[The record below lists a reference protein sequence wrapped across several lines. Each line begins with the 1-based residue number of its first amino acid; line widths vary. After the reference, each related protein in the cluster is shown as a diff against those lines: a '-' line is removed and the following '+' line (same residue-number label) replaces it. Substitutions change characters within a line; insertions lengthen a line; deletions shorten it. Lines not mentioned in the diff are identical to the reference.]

1 MALLIP
7 EPLLHLHASQWA
19 LLYLLQHTALG
30 QKRPLQS
37 YRSVPLRILQP
48 KYHTLPFYKTPPY
61 YKQITSAVRTS
72 RAGTKTGSRNYISP
86 CAACEW
92 ASSSGGGVPQRHPRL
107 QNDGQIIFFAPR
119 LSYLPPVRYD
129 NSAVYTCLKWGGA
142 RFALSN
148 LANVWYAYEAVGRD
162 LN

>member
-7 EPLLHLHASQWA
+7 VPLLHLHASHWA

-92 ASSSGGGVPQRHPRL
+92 ASSSGGGVPQRHPRH
-107 QNDGQIIFFAPR
+107 QNDGQIIFLCPDYRIYRRCVMTTALFIPVSGEEVPGLHSLISQTYGMHMRR
-119 LSYLPPVRYD
+119 L
-129 NSAVYTCLKWGGA
+129 AGI
-142 RFALSN
+142 
-148 LANVWYAYEAVGRD
+148 
-162 LN
+162 